1 MKKIV
6 VVTVLVAALCASA
19 FAAQDATLN
28 FYQRQAL
35 MRGSGA
41 RADRAFASA
50 LASEI
55 KRWVIEHPQDEDLK
69 TALLMLADY
78 NLRAGN
84 DAEALIA
91 LYQVRF
97 YFPSEHDLT
106 LLSSNVDQAM
116 QNIDRGQK
124 GQALKL
130 LAVNTEGMN
139 RQQQQAALLETLVKG
154 NLTDTYGPVNDLFNE
169 FFIAY
174 PDSELTDKMTLLQ
187 GDWHRQNG
195 NFNAAILAYKKVN
208 ELFPNT
214 VYKAASL
221 RMTADVYA
229 GDLED
234 YEAAATM
241 YNQVLKQYPDSAETG
256 VVYKHLA
263 VMEENRKDYAAALA
277 WYDKAINALASR
289 PAAYE
294 AWIGKAE
301 VLQKNK
307 DYQGSYRT
315 LIQAADLFKGD
326 EGKYVSALSKAA
338 ELAQRR
344 LKNPSL
350 RANALEQILAAYPAT
365 QQAPEVLYD
374 LGYTYEQLGKNAQAE
389 ETYKRLIINYPTDKY
404 ASRAQSRL
412 SRLEK

>member
-130 LAVNTEGMN
+130 LAVNTDGMN

-174 PDSELTDKMTLLQ
+174 PDSALTDKMTLLQ

-315 LIQAADLFKGD
+315 LIQTADLFKGD

-365 QQAPEVLYD
+365 QHAPEVLYD

>member
-350 RANALEQILAAYPAT
+350 RANALEQILAVYPAT

>member
-1 MKKIV
+1 MKKSI
-6 VVTVLVAALCASA
+6 LSIFAAALCLPV
-19 FAAQDATLN
+19 FAAQDTALN

-35 MRGSGA
+35 MRGDGA
-41 RADRAFASA
+41 RADRAFAAA
-50 LASEI
+50 LARET
-55 KRWVIEHPQDEDLK
+55 KLWAAQHPQDEDLK
-69 TALLMLADY
+69 IALLMQADY

-84 DAEALIA
+84 NAEALIA

-130 LAVNTEGMN
+130 LAVNTEGMT
-139 RQQQQAALLETLVKG
+139 REQQQAALLETLVKG
-154 NLTDTYGPVNDLFNE
+154 NLKDMYGPVNDLFDT
-169 FFIAY
+169 FFITY
-174 PDSELTDKMTLLQ
+174 PNSKLTDKLTLLQ

-208 ELFPNT
+208 ELFPDT

-221 RMTADVYA
+221 RMTADVYS

-234 YEAAATM
+234 YETAATV
-241 YNQVLKQYPDSAETG
+241 YNQVLKQYPGSAETG

-263 VMEENRKDYAAALA
+263 VMEENRKDYAAAMG
-277 WYDKAINALASR
+277 WYDKAISALGQR

-294 AWIGKAE
+294 AWIGKAD

-307 DYQGSYRT
+307 DYQAAYNT
-315 LIQAADLFKGD
+315 LLQAAELFKDD
-326 EGKYVSALSKAA
+326 ESKYVSALEQAA

-350 RANALEQILAAYPAT
+350 RANALEQILLVYPAT
-365 QQAPEVLYD
+365 QSAPRVLYD
-374 LGYTYEQLGKNAQAE
+374 LGYTYEQLGKDAQAE
-389 ETYKRLIINYPTDKY
+389 EIYKRLIINYPTDKY
-404 ASRAQSRL
+404 ASRGQSRL

>member
-6 VVTVLVAALCASA
+6 IVTVLVAALCASA

-50 LASEI
+50 LASEV
-55 KRWVIEHPQDEDLK
+55 KRWVLQHPQDEDLK

-130 LAVNTEGMN
+130 LAVNTEGMT

-154 NLTDTYGPVNDLFNE
+154 NLKDTYGPVNDLFNE
-169 FFIAY
+169 FFVAY
-174 PDSELTDKMTLLQ
+174 PDSTLTDKLTLLQ

-208 ELFPNT
+208 ELFPDI

-221 RMTADVYA
+221 RMTADVYS

-234 YEAAATM
+234 YEAAAAM

-263 VMEENRKDYAAALA
+263 VMEENRKDYAAALV
-277 WYDKAINALASR
+277 WYDKAIAALGQR

-301 VLQKNK
+301 VLQKNR

-315 LIQAADLFKGD
+315 LTEAADLFKGD
-326 EGKYVSALSKAA
+326 EGKYVSALSEAA

-365 QQAPEVLYD
+365 QHAPEVLYD
-374 LGYTYEQLGKNAQAE
+374 LGYTYEQLGKNTQAE